1 MSRRIPRNLPRTSKL
16 AAGHHLPLPGP
27 KNRVRARRRWMPMK
41 AVLLPSES
49 LVFHFECRESGEK
62 QMTGPGRGILQVHHL
77 APHSVRSECNSC
89 RSSSVG
95 PKSLPFFCTQFTRNR
110 GLARQAWLT
119 RRRSL
124 RQGMAAHYVANLCKA
139 WSMILCFAV
148 DFCECSDLAA
158 EQLCGMPE
166 PAACRQSLQPVRH
179 VTS

>member
-16 AAGHHLPLPGP
+16 AAVHHLPLPGP

-41 AVLLPSES
+41 AVLLLSES

-95 PKSLPFFCTQFTRNR
+95 PKSLPFFLHTIHTQSRSGKTSWAHTSKISAARN
-110 GLARQAWLT
+110 GGA
-119 RRRSL
+119 
-124 RQGMAAHYVANLCKA
+124 
-139 WSMILCFAV
+139 
-148 DFCECSDLAA
+148 
-158 EQLCGMPE
+158 LCGKPV
-166 PAACRQSLQPVRH
+166 QSLVND
-179 VTS
+179 TSLCC